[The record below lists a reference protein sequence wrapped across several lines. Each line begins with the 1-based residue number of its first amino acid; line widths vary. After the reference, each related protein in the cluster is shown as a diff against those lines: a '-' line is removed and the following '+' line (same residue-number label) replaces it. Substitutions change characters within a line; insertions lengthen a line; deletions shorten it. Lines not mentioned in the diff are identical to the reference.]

1 MQQKYGVAAMFH
13 KVIVTTT
20 YIPAYFEEQVRSLQ
34 KVNVFLGNRIAD
46 DGEPV
51 IQLVRIAW
59 LPDVCLGDNCDS
71 HSCLSVGISAFLLG
85 EWIWSIPGTGKM
97 DFWVISSNFL
107 QPRATT

>member
-1 MQQKYGVAAMFH
+1 MFH

-51 IQLVRIAW
+51 IQLVRNAW

-71 HSCLSVGISAFLLG
+71 HSCRSVSISLSFYVSGYGPSPKLVRWTFG
-85 EWIWSIPGTGKM
+85 
-97 DFWVISSNFL
+97 
-107 QPRATT
+107 